1 MMHPCASAAKLRGGG
16 PILRVGVEAMGRR
29 GSPPPRIVFG
39 GSSAEADGR
48 QNYFAI
54 SIEPTNHYADR
65 RVTPCGMSPVVTNR
79 HSAMRSLRASA
90 TTMVLR
96 FFPEATLA

>member
-29 GSPPPRIVFG
+29 GSPPPRIVFD

-48 QNYFAI
+48 HFAVPV
-54 SIEPTNHYADR
+54 EPTNHYADR
-65 RVTPCGMSPVVTNR
+65 RVTPSGMSPVVTNR
-79 HSAMRSLRASA
+79 HSAMRSFRASA